1 MGKTVEDN
9 HAWPPLILGA
19 VDSCLGELRQA
30 WGFDP
35 LWLIC
40 HGTPTERALHSRD
53 RRAAECPG
61 MRGQNQAFAFFSR
74 SIYHAIHLQSYQYNQ
89 YCTRKPGVPA
99 MPEGKPEWKPDHEW
113 VPEPSPRSTWTR
125 RPPVASPGEQPAINF
140 AASHLWR
147 KYPINAQHG
156 DRPDTRSQAH

>member
-1 MGKTVEDN
+1 MPGRPSFW
-9 HAWPPLILGA
+9 APWPAVLGNSDRHGVLIRW
-19 VDSCLGELRQA
+19 ELVLRL
-30 WGFDP
+30 D
-35 LWLIC
+35 
-40 HGTPTERALHSRD
+40 GTPTERALHSRD

-89 YCTRKPGVPA
+89 YCTRRPGVPA
-99 MPEGKPEWKPDHEW
+99 MPESKPEWKPDHEW

-140 AASHLWR
+140 DRISSLEKIPDKCATWR
-147 KYPINAQHG
+147 PTGYPK
-156 DRPDTRSQAH
+156 PSSSS